1 MSTVQQA
8 ILRTRMVADIVDDL
22 ERRLAEAKEILRQM
36 EISLRDSKEAAED
49 NVVFSGPVEDWE
61 DL

>member
-1 MSTVQQA
+1 MSTVEQA

-22 ERRLAEAKEILRQM
+22 ERRLAEAKELLLQM
-36 EISLRDSKEAAED
+36 ETSLRDSKEAVED
-49 NVVFSGPVEDWE
+49 NVVFRGPVEDWE